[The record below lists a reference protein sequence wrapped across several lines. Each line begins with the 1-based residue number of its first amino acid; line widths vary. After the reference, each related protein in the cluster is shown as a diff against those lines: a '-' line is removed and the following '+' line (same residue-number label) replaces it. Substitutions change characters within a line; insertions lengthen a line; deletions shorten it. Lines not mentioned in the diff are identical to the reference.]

1 MSKAQKTLKEF
12 KRDMKELGYK
22 VSITTN
28 SSFKTAKIFHD
39 GRVINMGNILT
50 PEHLQEHKDFYSY
63 KNNNSVRDGDWVVT
77 Y

>member
-1 MSKAQKTLKEF
+1 MSKIQKTLKEF
-12 KRDMKELGYK
+12 KSDMKAMGYK

-28 SSFKTAKIFHD
+28 STFKTAKIFYD
-39 GRVINMGNILT
+39 GRVINMGNIIT
-50 PEHLQEHKDFYSY
+50 PEHLQEHRGFYAY